1 MVSPDPDIKA
11 SASHPDP
18 AGRCPDFHG
27 PLPVCTGKNKVV
39 LYIIRGS
46 GILFGLS
53 ILRESDILLGL
64 SILLESDIL
73 FGLSIFRR
81 TGIFFEP
88 GLIRIT
94 IRAFPGC
101 FTSLTSQKNSL
112 PERDLVAF

>member
-1 MVSPDPDIKA
+1 M
-11 SASHPDP
+11 
-18 AGRCPDFHG
+18 
-27 PLPVCTGKNKVV
+27 
-39 LYIIRGS
+39 LYTLRGS

-81 TGIFFEP
+81 TGFFFEP